1 MKPARW
7 LLTAAIAALMS
18 WSIALPG
25 QAAPQ
30 TITLSVTDQIIKGQD
45 KAIVTADHSTYNER
59 TILTDAAK
67 ISTQTL
73 QLWTEGNTKLTEG
86 ELCFAG
92 GAVYAELAGNVA
104 WFFGPNCSLERPG
117 LAIHSDNMA
126 YHWDRQTAVF
136 DGHVLCIYKG
146 EHRAARTL
154 AESDASPSARVLFYR
169 LTYRTTFEKSATRL
183 ISISIDLSRPRRL
196 FLTFSSLSM
205 TMTPS
210 KNASMGWESSVSASI
225 APV

>member
-1 MKPARW
+1 MNRRDLPMKPARW

-18 WSIALPG
+18 WSVALPG

-30 TITLSVTDQIIKGQD
+30 TITLCFTDQIIKEQD
-45 KAIVTADHSTYNER
+45 KGIVTADHSTYNEDTARYTLRGNVKIQFGNR

-146 EHRAARTL
+146 EHRAASHL
-154 AESDASPSARVLFYR
+154 EF
-169 LTYRTTFEKSATRL
+169 
-183 ISISIDLSRPRRL
+183 DLS
-196 FLTFSSLSM
+196 
-205 TMTPS
+205 
-210 KNASMGWESSVSASI
+210 NNEI
-225 APV
+225 H